1 MLTQMPWGRQQLAQP
16 LNWELFSAGL
26 VHRCNLRVPSWNK
39 QSEQSC
45 HFSKITVHS
54 IHQHLQCL
62 LINVTSS
69 ITYSTNLPWT
79 TAMYNTES
87 QSIEIQ
93 AGYLLAVRE
102 IRWELER
109 SWMLLNVDRIQI
121 QIQLLLTKV
130 IVLSFKKTS
139 TYASAYSNFFISELE

>member
-1 MLTQMPWGRQQLAQP
+1 MGWDVYKSSVIAMHHHYTNM
-16 LNWELFSAGL
+16 N
-26 VHRCNLRVPSWNK
+26 VPSVS
-39 QSEQSC
+39 QGAIDGRVVPHSVL
-45 HFSKITVHS
+45 TRHS

-79 TAMYNTES
+79 SAMYKTES

-93 AGYLLAVRE
+93 AGYLPVVKE
-102 IRWELER
+102 IRWEPEC
-109 SWMLLNVDRIQI
+109 SWMLLNVDSYQWIRI

-130 IVLSFKKTS
+130 IVLSLKKAS
-139 TYASAYSNFFISELE
+139 TYASAYSIFFISELE